1 MPTLTRWYVKS
12 SLFYFILAVIIG
24 IGIKAGFTDAS
35 QFSKFTQVYYH
46 LFMVGWVTQL
56 IFGISFWMFPRYTRE
71 KPRGNET
78 LAWISFVLLNIG
90 LLLRTFT
97 EPLLISNPSQFLR
110 SIVLFASIFQ
120 WLAGIGYIIYI
131 WNRIK

>member
-12 SLFYFILAVIIG
+12 SLFYFILAVIFG
-24 IGIKAGFTDAS
+24 IGIKAGFTETS
-35 QFSKFTQVYYH
+35 QFSKFTPVYYH

>member
-12 SLFYFILAVIIG
+12 SLFYFILAIIIG
-24 IGIKAGFTDAS
+24 IGINAGFTDAS
-35 QFSKFTQVYYH
+35 QFSKFTPVYYH

-56 IFGISFWMFPRYTRE
+56 IFGISFWMFPRHTRE

-78 LAWISFVLLNIG
+78 LAWITFAFLNIG
-90 LLLRTFT
+90 SLLRTIA
-97 EPLLISNPSQFLR
+97 EPLSISSPSLFLR
-110 SIVLFASIFQ
+110 RMIVIASILQ
-120 WLAGIGYIIYI
+120 WLAGIGYILHI